1 MKRIVSLTL
10 TVVLVLGL
18 IFTLASC
25 GGGISG
31 TYEGKVDFEVAGMDI
46 VEGSLTFNFDGNN
59 VEISAAAKLLGILGG
74 ETESFKATY
83 KLGEKEDGTKTITFD
98 LGDAESI
105 KGVIKTNVALPFEQ
119 GDGYIKIAGIKYTK
133 K

>member
-83 KLGEKEDGTKTITFD
+83 KLGEKEE
-98 LGDAESI
+98 AE
-105 KGVIKTNVALPFEQ
+105 KAAK
-119 GDGYIKIAGIKYTK
+119 
-133 K
+133 